1 MVILLAAF
9 LAAKPALP
17 QIDRHTLELQA
28 SAERLQPHRAAPVR
42 APQPQPQR
50 RQFRRASAGTLDFA
64 QITTICRAAGNQRDP
79 ASFIAGLASAYAL
92 NPGEGASLRASCAAY
107 IAGRDDARRAR

>member
-1 MVILLAAF
+1 MVILLAAM

-28 SAERLQPHRAAPVR
+28 RAEQLQPHRAPPAR
-42 APQPQPQR
+42 APRPQR
-50 RQFRRASAGTLDFA
+50 PQIRRASAGSLDFA

-79 ASFIAGLASAYAL
+79 ASFIAGLATAYAL
-92 NPGEGASLRASCAAY
+92 SPGEGASLRASCAAY
-107 IAGRDDARRAR
+107 IAGRDDARRAAR